1 MYLVLIGWLYVTLM
15 MAVAEAN
22 AANGT
27 LLGAAITFV
36 LYGLLPMGIVAY
48 ILGTPARKRALKV
61 RQAAEQAAHA
71 AQTRHQP
78 ASLNGGAD
86 DSASGIVS
94 LQPDAGGEAPAAA
107 QPGRVAAV
115 REEPRRLGDGTPGA

>member
-27 LLGAAITFV
+27 LLGAALTFV

-61 RQAAEQAAHA
+61 RQAAHA

-86 DSASGIVS
+86 GSASGVVS
-94 LQPDAGGEAPAAA
+94 LQPDAGGEAPAPA